1 MTLPKFEKSRVV
13 AARLKINGFGEEG
26 DNALPIGQSKF
37 FLVEARTYGV
47 EHVEEKIGVVRV
59 HKATILR
66 HAEFDDVDVARKLLD
81 EEDERRR
88 LADEANS
95 GIVRLGA
102 DEPGAPSPVI
112 DGREASDSGTDDE
125 GYYDPAADQSGNA

>member
-1 MTLPKFEKSRVV
+1 MLSKFEKSRVV

-26 DNALPIGQSKF
+26 DEALPLGQSKI
-37 FLVEARTYGV
+37 FLVEARTYAI

-66 HAEFDDVDVARKLLD
+66 HAEFTDTDVARKLLD

-88 LADEANS
+88 LAEDAER
-95 GIVRLGA
+95 GQIRLGA
-102 DEPGAPSPVI
+102 DEPGQPGIENGAGSDP
-112 DGREASDSGTDDE
+112 DGF
-125 GYYDPAADQSGNA
+125 YDPAADPDATADA